1 MCAEG
6 EGVREREREP
16 GRECGKCMAGSA
28 GQMWQAMGERRAAEQ
43 AMHEWESSEPVR
55 NVCETASFF
64 QKLQLAGI
72 FSANSL
78 QGYFLWVFITHRI
91 LSRVHSLTFDRQ
103 RKYALAAISYRAAIL
118 IGLSVGS
125 VPQW

>member
-6 EGVREREREP
+6 EGVREREP

-55 NVCETASFF
+55 KDVRNCQLLPETAACRDIFF
-64 QKLQLAGI
+64 A
-72 FSANSL
+72 ANSL
-78 QGYFLWVFITHRI
+78 QGYFLWVFIT
-91 LSRVHSLTFDRQ
+91 Q
-103 RKYALAAISYRAAIL
+103 M
-118 IGLSVGS
+118 
-125 VPQW
+125 